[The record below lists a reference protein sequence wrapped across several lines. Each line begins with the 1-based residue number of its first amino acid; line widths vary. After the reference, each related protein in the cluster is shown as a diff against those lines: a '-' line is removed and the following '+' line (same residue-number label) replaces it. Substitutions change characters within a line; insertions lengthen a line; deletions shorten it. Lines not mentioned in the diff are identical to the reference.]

1 MNKFYKLTTYS
12 NNQEKIIEKEQLIE
26 LELKLNKT
34 VFSNK
39 WSYIGDKLY
48 ECYTTDDPGPICVN
62 DIQFAYLINL
72 LENQ

>member
-1 MNKFYKLTTYS
+1 MNEFYKLKTYS
-12 NNQEKIIEKEQLIE
+12 SNQEKIIEKKQLIE

-48 ECYTTDDPGPICVN
+48 DCYATDDPGPIYVD
-62 DIQFAYLINL
+62 DIQFAYLMNL
-72 LENQ
+72 LEN